1 LSDYLFLAN
10 VGDEII
16 NSIYLSKF
24 TPNRRSETNAEIKYK
39 VGVYTQ
45 DIDSTQWK
53 KIDEVKFNENNNIV
67 LSSTDYDLNVGQ
79 LAVIIPYEIE
89 MDLKDR
95 YDTLPEPISRK
106 IDLSP
111 VNERATISFTKGN
124 AFSSYQGEFPYQMS
138 RIKGTFLAFDP
149 LIQDKNKT
157 INTKIVFINI
167 HSNKLNEK
175 ESFELIVANSN
186 SKEKVTSK
194 EYVHNSAC
202 IIDFQAINNIE
213 LCFYS
218 KDTLGIPI
226 FVSYDDT
233 GYLSVEHTHPPSE
246 YFCNNKFKGQQIL
259 KKNWL
264 SQLP

>member
-1 LSDYLFLAN
+1 MSDYLFLAN

-24 TPNRRSETNAEIKYK
+24 TPNRRSEANAEIKYK

-124 AFSSYQGEFPYQMS
+124 AFSSYQGEFPFQMS
-138 RIKGTFLAFDP
+138 RIKG
-149 LIQDKNKT
+149 IYIRT
-157 INTKIVFINI
+157 ITQFITIICFSIPFYTIIIFKILSWF
-167 HSNKLNEK
+167 
-175 ESFELIVANSN
+175 
-186 SKEKVTSK
+186 
-194 EYVHNSAC
+194 
-202 IIDFQAINNIE
+202 NN
-213 LCFYS
+213 
-218 KDTLGIPI
+218 
-226 FVSYDDT
+226 
-233 GYLSVEHTHPPSE
+233 
-246 YFCNNKFKGQQIL
+246 
-259 KKNWL
+259 
-264 SQLP
+264 

>member
-1 LSDYLFLAN
+1 MSDYLFLAN

-16 NSIYLSKF
+16 NSVSLSKF
-24 TPNRRSETNAEIKYK
+24 IPNRMSRTEAEVMYK

-45 DIDSTQWK
+45 LFESTRWK
-53 KIDEVKFNENNNIV
+53 KIDEIEFNAGNNII
-67 LSSTDYDLNVGQ
+67 LNSNDYDLCVGQ
-79 LAVIIPYEIE
+79 LAVIIPIG
-89 MDLKDR
+89 MSVGLKDE
-95 YDTLPEPISRK
+95 YETLPKPLVRK
-106 IDLSP
+106 LDLSP
-111 VNERATISFTKGN
+111 VNERATISFTRGN
-124 AFSSYQGEFPYQMS
+124 AFSSYQGEFPFQMS

-149 LIQDKNKT
+149 LMQDKNKT
-157 INTKIVFINI
+157 IKTKIVFINI
-167 HSNKLNEK
+167 YSNKLDEK

-186 SKEKVTSK
+186 SKEKLASK

-218 KDTLGIPI
+218 KNTLGIPI

-246 YFCNNKFKGQQIL
+246 YFWNNKFKGQQIL